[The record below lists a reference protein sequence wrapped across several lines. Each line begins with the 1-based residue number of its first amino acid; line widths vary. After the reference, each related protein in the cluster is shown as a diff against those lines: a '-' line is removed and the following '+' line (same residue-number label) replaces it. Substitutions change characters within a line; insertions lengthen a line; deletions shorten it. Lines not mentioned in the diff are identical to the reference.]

1 MLEGRIGF
9 GWAVWDGCYV
19 MACDGMDGYWELGT
33 WDVGSA
39 VRHFEEHMKSL
50 APMLSH
56 GIYDEFSNSTH
67 IAEHFWV
74 RSA

>member
-1 MLEGRIGF
+1 
-9 GWAVWDGCYV
+9 
-19 MACDGMDGYWELGT
+19 MDGWMDGWLLGMR
-33 WDVGSA
+33 DVGQCNA

>member
-1 MLEGRIGF
+1 
-9 GWAVWDGCYV
+9 
-19 MACDGMDGYWELGT
+19 MDGWLLGMR
-33 WDVGSA
+33 DVGQCNA

>member
-1 MLEGRIGF
+1 
-9 GWAVWDGCYV
+9 
-19 MACDGMDGYWELGT
+19 MDGWLLGT
-33 WDVGSA
+33 RDVGQCSA

-50 APMLSH
+50 DPMLSH